1 MSEIQMSTLSKTW
14 IFDIDGTLLKHNG
27 YKTKEE
33 LLPGVKEFFL
43 SNINENDKVILIT
56 ARSQEQAKSATSFLE
71 ENFIRYDL
79 LITDLPHGERI
90 MYNDIKG
97 SGLKTCYSFNLVRD
111 KGLKNLKKFKFC
123 K

>member
-1 MSEIQMSTLSKTW
+1 M
-14 IFDIDGTLLKHNG
+14 
-27 YKTKEE
+27 
-33 LLPGVKEFFL
+33 
-43 SNINENDKVILIT
+43 T